1 MCILQLPYSHS
12 VFPQATVVQQPAVE
26 SLDFF
31 LFGLSVHAGPL
42 AVNYNLA
49 QVQVSDDI
57 IVVGSWVPKAGERE
71 RNDSVGRRWFCESSR
86 NGERIRED
94 KSKGSGKGRDRNGTR
109 GKWFGWRKVSRDK
122 PDKWAPGLE
131 EPVKRKNP
139 PFFFVV
145 IYDVDNRGYF
155 FFSIFFC
162 RNNKQNT
169 NSTDL
174 YPRVLPHSRFH
185 VKMFDG
191 GRSPCHVENY

>member
-12 VFPQATVVQQPAVE
+12 VFPQATVAQQPAVE

-31 LFGLSVHAGPL
+31 SFLDFLSTRVLL

-131 EPVKRKNP
+131 EPVKQKNP
-139 PFFFVV
+139 PFFCC
-145 IYDVDNRGYF
+145 YLWCGQPWLLLLLSSLF
-155 FFSIFFC
+155 FL
-162 RNNKQNT
+162 Q
-169 NSTDL
+169 
-174 YPRVLPHSRFH
+174 
-185 VKMFDG
+185 
-191 GRSPCHVENY
+191 